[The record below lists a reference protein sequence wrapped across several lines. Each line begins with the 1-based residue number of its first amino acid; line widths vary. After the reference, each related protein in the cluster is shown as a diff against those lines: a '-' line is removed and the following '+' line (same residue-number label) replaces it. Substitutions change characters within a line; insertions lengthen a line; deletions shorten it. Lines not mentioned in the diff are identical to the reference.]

1 MRQNKNTTGR
11 SSTFSSIVN
20 TKFGRARDRH
30 IDGDVHASCPDC
42 AKSIYSQDWHELEEN
57 RSMTK
62 QQRSVEQVQEL
73 HSPSGEDISVDEF
86 VV

>member
-20 TKFGRARDRH
+20 TKFGRARDRR

-42 AKSIYSQDWHELEEN
+42 ARSIYSQGWRELEEN

-62 QQRSVEQVQEL
+62 QQRSVEQVREL
-73 HSPSGEDISVDEF
+73 HSPSGGDISVDEF